1 MDKILK
7 PFIHFITYCV
17 LYSVTFM
24 AASALISLTFWTSY
38 VDVIQHTLS
47 IGAFVLVVLTHLFFR
62 LSKSLGI

>member
-24 AASALISLTFWTSY
+24 AASALIALTFWTNY
-38 VDVIQHTLS
+38 VQIVQNPVAIGLLLITIGCHLTLTL
-47 IGAFVLVVLTHLFFR
+47 A
-62 LSKSLGI
+62 KSDL

>member
-24 AASALISLTFWTSY
+24 AASALIALTFWTSY
-38 VDVIQHTLS
+38 VGVIQHVLTV
-47 IGAFVLVVLTHLFFR
+47 GAFSITVLTHLIIK
-62 LSKSLGI
+62 LHKELEK

>member
-24 AASALISLTFWTSY
+24 AASALIALTFWTNY
-38 VDVIQHTLS
+38 VQIVQNPVAIGILLITIGCHLTLTL
-47 IGAFVLVVLTHLFFR
+47 A
-62 LSKSLGI
+62 KSDL

>member
-17 LYSVTFM
+17 LYSVTIM

-38 VDVIQHTLS
+38 VEIIQHVLT
-47 IGAFVLVVLTHLFFR
+47 IGASLIVVLTHLV
-62 LSKSLGI
+62 LNLAKHLDK

>member
-38 VDVIQHTLS
+38 VEVIQHVLTV
-47 IGAFVLVVLTHLFFR
+47 GAFTITVLTHLICK
-62 LSKSLGI
+62 LHKELEK

>member
-38 VDVIQHTLS
+38 VEVIQSQFTIGTLT
-47 IGAFVLVVLTHLFFR
+47 AVVFTHLIMV
-62 LSKSLGI
+62 LHKELEK

>member
-24 AASALISLTFWTSY
+24 AASALISLTFWTNY
-38 VDVIQHTLS
+38 VDVIQHVLS
-47 IGAFVLVVLTHLFFR
+47 VGAFTIVVLTHLIFK
-62 LSKSLGI
+62 LHKELQK

>member
-38 VDVIQHTLS
+38 VGIVQHPVT
-47 IGAFVLVVLTHLFFR
+47 IGILLMTIGCHLTIK
-62 LSKSLGI
+62 LSKSDL